1 MATVN
6 LTWTAPTTHTDGT
19 PVAAGEITGYQVYDY
34 PGYPM
39 DLTGTAVGAPVT
51 APTTSLSNVAVGSHF
66 YGVEALDT
74 NSAMDSSVAQ
84 PYLSVDVIAAG
95 APQIAA
101 PVLTLTGPAQ
111 LPSFNTLAL
120 SWTAPTTNVDGSA
133 LAAGEILEY
142 QILVNGVQAQ
152 GAPATA
158 TAFPVSGT
166 LTIWN
171 PYSPGTYTVTVVAQ
185 ASSDS
190 YLSSAPSN
198 AVTVQIVAPLSS
210 PTNLAATV
218 S

>member
-34 PGYPM
+34 PGYPLDM
-39 DLTGTAVGAPVT
+39 TGTAVGGVVT
-51 APTTSLSNVAVGSHF
+51 APAAIISDVAVGAHY

-74 NSAMDSSVAQ
+74 NSAQDSSVAQ
-84 PYLSVDVIAAG
+84 PYLEVNVTAAG

-101 PVLTLTGPAQ
+101 PVLTMTSPSEI
-111 LPSFNTLAL
+111 PSFNSLAL
-120 SWTAPTTNVDGSA
+120 TWTAPTTNVDGSA
-133 LAAGEILEY
+133 LASGELLGY
-142 QILVNGVQAQ
+142 QILVNGAQAQ
-152 GAPATA
+152 SAGG
-158 TAFPVSGT
+158 TAFPVPGG
-166 LTIWN
+166 INVWN

-190 YLSSAPSN
+190 YLNSAPSN
-198 AVTVQIVAPLSS
+198 AVTVTIVPQLSS